1 MDPITTAIVAAL
13 PALATDMVS
22 GAVKD
27 TYAGLKSVITR
38 KFGASSAV
46 AKSVGDLE
54 ADPKSEG
61 RAMVLSE
68 QVGEAK
74 ATSDTDIMA
83 AVSKLVEAL
92 AKDKAAGTS
101 SVQIHA
107 TMSGGFAGIVGA
119 QNASIGSMNVS
130 SPTPNGKN

>member
-27 TYAGLKSVITR
+27 TYAGLKSLITR

-46 AKSVGDLE
+46 AKSIDDLE

-61 RAMVLSE
+61 RAIVLSE
-68 QVGEAK
+68 QVKKVNAP
-74 ATSDTDIMA
+74 SDAEVMA
-83 AVSKLVEAL
+83 AVNELVEAL
-92 AKDKAAGTS
+92 ANHMAAGTS
-101 SVQIHA
+101 SVHIQA
-107 TMSGGFAGIVGA
+107 TMTGGVAGIVGA
-119 QNASIGSMNVS
+119 QNASIGSMSVGS
-130 SPTPNGKN
+130 PSPTDKK

>member
-27 TYAGLKSVITR
+27 TYAGLKSLIMR

-46 AKSVGDLE
+46 AKSVDDLE

-61 RAMVLSE
+61 RAIVLSE
-68 QVGEAK
+68 QVKKVNAP
-74 ATSDTDIMA
+74 SDAEVMA
-83 AVSKLVEAL
+83 AVNKLVEAL
-92 AKDKAAGTS
+92 ANDKAAGNS
-101 SVQIHA
+101 SVHIHA
-107 TMSGGFAGIVGA
+107 TMTGGVAGIVGA
-119 QNASIGSMNVS
+119 QNASIGSMDIG
-130 SPTPNGKN
+130 SPTSNGKS